1 MTALAMAP
9 ILAWRPPR
17 LRGLDMPLLVAVL
30 ALVSIGVAMVASASI
45 GFPAA
50 AGDSFHVLRR
60 HLVFLVVSV
69 IAASLVAQMPL
80 RLWYAYSGWLLLGAL
95 FLLVIVLIPGVG
107 REVNGAR
114 RWLGVGALSLQ
125 VSELAKLA
133 VIVFI
138 AAYLQRHQVRLREQW
153 QGFARPMGILGIVV
167 ALLLLEPDFGSSV
180 VIGATVLGMLFL
192 AGVRLWQFAALL
204 AVGLAGLMFIA
215 VTSPYRMR
223 RLQTFLDPWADQYA
237 SGYQLTQS
245 LIAFGRGEWF
255 GVGFGNSVQKLF
267 YLPEAHTDFIFAI
280 LAEEF
285 GLLGVVVVFALFI
298 VVVARM
304 FAIARQAAARQR
316 WFAAYTALG
325 IGILIAGQAFINVG
339 VASGLLPTKGL
350 TLPFVSY
357 GGSSLL
363 VCGVM
368 AALVLRIGVDTAI
381 VSSATE
387 QVKRA

>member
-368 AALVLRIGVDTAI
+368 AALVLRIGVDAAI
-381 VSSATE
+381 ASPATE
-387 QVKRA
+387 RVKRA